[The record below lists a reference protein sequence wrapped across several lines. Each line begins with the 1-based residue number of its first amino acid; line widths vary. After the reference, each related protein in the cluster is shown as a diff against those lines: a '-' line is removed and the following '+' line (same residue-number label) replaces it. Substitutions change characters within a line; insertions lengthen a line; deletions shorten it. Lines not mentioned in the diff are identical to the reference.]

1 MKNRRQGQSGL
12 RLAGLMAVAVAL
24 ACAFVMPAWAAA
36 AAGGSARA
44 ARQALFRQVLADPGN
59 VKLALAYAKLAAAN
73 GDLEGAVSTLERLLI
88 VAPDVAA
95 LDLELGTLYY
105 QLGAYDVASSYFK
118 AAIKAPDVTPA
129 IKGAAAGYT
138 VAAAQGGNA
147 DRNMAS
153 LTFGARYQTN
163 ANSGAE
169 SPLIDLN
176 GVPFLLSPAAMAGAD
191 ANGFVSA
198 NLHLSDDLHDQ
209 GDRFDTDISAYG
221 ALYAQQHDLD
231 ALAIEAKPGPVYNL
245 KRFGIANSTLQVY
258 GIFDGESLG
267 GDPYY
272 LAYGLGTA
280 LTAAI
285 DPATQSHLRLEYR
298 QETFE
303 NSALRPAVSD
313 MDGARVRLST
323 DLRRQLNPA
332 LAFYASVYGERKA
345 AVAADNADWE
355 MGGAVGTTLNFSA
368 PGGAPNG
375 PWTFDLSLGALQRNF
390 DGPDPSIS
398 ADARRDTEGY
408 VQGVLTVPMP
418 EGWAAQAAIG
428 YSRQVSTYSLYT
440 FSDTS
445 TSLALTK
452 SF

>member
-1 MKNRRQGQSGL
+1 MV
-12 RLAGLMAVAVAL
+12 MAL
-24 ACAFVMPAWAAA
+24 ACVVAPPGSAAA
-36 AAGGSARA
+36 PAAGTARA

-59 VKLALAYAKLAAAN
+59 VKLALAYAKLAAST

-118 AAIKAPDVTPA
+118 AAAKAPDATPA
-129 IKGAAAGYT
+129 IKAAAAGF
-138 VAAAQGGNA
+138 VAAAAQGGNA
-147 DRNMAS
+147 DRSMAS

-163 ANSGAE
+163 ANGGAE
-169 SPLIDLN
+169 NPLIDLN
-176 GVPFLLSPAAMAGAD
+176 GVLLPLSPAAMAAPDG
-191 ANGFVSA
+191 NGFVSA

-209 GDRFDTDISAYG
+209 GDRFDTDLSAYG
-221 ALYAQQHDLD
+221 ALYAQHHELN
-231 ALAIEAKPGPVYNL
+231 AMAIEARPGPVYNL
-245 KRFGIANSTLQVY
+245 KRFGIASSTLQIY
-258 GIFDGESLG
+258 GIFDGEILG

-280 LTAAI
+280 LTTAI
-285 DPATQSHLRLEYR
+285 DPATDSHLRLEYR

-332 LAFYASVYGERKA
+332 VALYGSVYGERKA
-345 AVAADNADWE
+345 AVSADNADWE
-355 MGGAVGTTLNFSA
+355 MGGAVGTTLSFPA
-368 PGGAPNG
+368 PGGAANG
-375 PWTFDLSLGALQRNF
+375 PWSLDLSVGALQRNF

-398 ADARRDTEGY
+398 SAARRDTEGY

-418 EGWAAQAAIG
+418 QGWSAQAAIG
-428 YSRQVSTYSLYT
+428 YSRQFSTYSLYT

>member
-1 MKNRRQGQSGL
+1 MMKRRQERRGR
-12 RLAGLMAVAVAL
+12 RLAGIAVVVLAGAFAVPAL
-24 ACAFVMPAWAAA
+24 AAAP
-36 AAGGSARA
+36 AGGSARN
-44 ARQALFRQVLADPGN
+44 ARQALFKQVLADPGN
-59 VKLALAYAKLAAAN
+59 VKLALAYARLAAAT

-118 AAIKAPDVTPA
+118 AAAAAPDATPA
-129 IKGAAAGYT
+129 IKAAAAGFT
-138 VAAAQGGNA
+138 AAAAQGGNA
-147 DRNMAS
+147 DRNMAA
-153 LTFGARYQTN
+153 LTFGARYQSN

-169 SPLIDLN
+169 NPLIDLN

-209 GDRFDTDISAYG
+209 GDRFDTDLSAYG
-221 ALYAQQHDLD
+221 ALYAQQHDLN

-280 LTAAI
+280 LTTAI
-285 DPATQSHLRLEYR
+285 DPATESHLRLEYR

-303 NSALRPAVSD
+303 NSTLRPAVSD

-323 DLRRQLNPA
+323 DLRRQLNPTIA
-332 LAFYASVYGERKA
+332 LYGSIYGERKA
-345 AVAADNADWE
+345 AITADNADWE
-355 MGGAVGTTLNFSA
+355 MGGAIGTTLSLAGPGSA
-368 PGGAPNG
+368 ANG
-375 PWTFDLSLGALQRNF
+375 PWSLDLSVGALQRNF

-398 ADARRDTEGY
+398 PEARRDTKGY
-408 VQGVLTVPMP
+408 VQGVLTVPMSR
-418 EGWAAQAAIG
+418 GWAAQAAVG
-428 YSRQVSTYSLYT
+428 YSRQFSTYSLYT